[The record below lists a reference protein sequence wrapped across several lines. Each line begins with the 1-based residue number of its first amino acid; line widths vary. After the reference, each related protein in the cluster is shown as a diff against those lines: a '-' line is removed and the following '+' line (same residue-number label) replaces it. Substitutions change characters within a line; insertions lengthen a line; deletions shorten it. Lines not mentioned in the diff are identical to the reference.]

1 MEKERRGSSEKLV
14 IGDKLTNKPAD
25 WKNFLMNSQNKS
37 QIVDVMNKVWG
48 SDTFAPKLVMR
59 KVVSVAQ
66 DHCHSL
72 QSDDGIIVKRQKYPS
87 YIRTRKRQIPEL
99 SCAVP
104 MSKSKVMT
112 QYVSVAQIVIFFS
125 LMLHHTSKF
134 EITILCDTD
143 TTNMRSLLNISQLAR
158 EYGQNICTA
167 LMSLHAFT
175 HCDTTSAY
183 KGVENVLTIK
193 LFQKLSK
200 MN

>member
-72 QSDDGIIVKRQKYPS
+72 QSDDGIIVKK
-87 YIRTRKRQIPEL
+87 TKVPEL
-99 SCAVP
+99 YSDQEETNTRIVLCCAYVQEQGYDTVRIGSP
-104 MSKSKVMT
+104 DSDIFLSHATSHIKV
-112 QYVSVAQIVIFFS
+112 
-125 LMLHHTSKF
+125 
-134 EITILCDTD
+134 
-143 TTNMRSLLNISQLAR
+143 
-158 EYGQNICTA
+158 
-167 LMSLHAFT
+167 
-175 HCDTTSAY
+175 
-183 KGVENVLTIK
+183 
-193 LFQKLSK
+193 
-200 MN
+200 